1 MSKTQAEV
9 AVLGSGSWATALV
22 KMFSSNTERIAWF
35 IREREIIE
43 YIRQYRHNPR
53 YLSTVNLDISKLI
66 MTTDIN
72 EAAGM
77 ADILVFV
84 IPSAYLKKSLAGLR
98 TDISGKLVCTA
109 IKGIV
114 PEDNFIVGDFFQKR
128 LNILEKNMVVLTGPT
143 HSEEIAM
150 EKLTYLTIASTE
162 KSAAEKVALLLRNH
176 YLKTIISDDIRG
188 TEYAAVIK
196 NIYAMAAGMAD
207 GLGYGDNFL
216 AVLLS
221 NAANEMCRFIKA
233 VYKNERDF
241 NSSPYLGD
249 LLVTAYSKFSR
260 NRMFGNMI
268 GRGYSVKYTLMEME
282 MVAEGY
288 YASDCINKL
297 SSKLKIDIPVA
308 DSVYRILY
316 QKADPAE
323 EFRKLIELLK

>member
-1 MSKTQAEV
+1 MVKTQTKV
-9 AVLGSGSWATALV
+9 AVMGAGSWATALIKV
-22 KMFSSNTERIAWF
+22 LSSNTESIVWY
-35 IREREIIE
+35 IREREIIDHIQK
-43 YIRQYRHNPR
+43 YNHNPR
-53 YLSTVNLDISKLI
+53 YLSSVNLDCSKLV

-72 EAAGM
+72 KAASI

-84 IPSAYLKKSLAGLR
+84 IPSAYLKESLKGLKI
-98 TDISGKLVCTA
+98 DISGKLVCSA

-114 PEDNFIVGDFFQKR
+114 PEDNLIVGDFFINR
-128 LNILEKNMVVLTGPT
+128 LNVPEKKLVIITGPS

-150 EKLTYLTIASTE
+150 EKLTYLTIASPEQKT
-162 KSAAEKVALLLRNH
+162 AEKIARLFETH

-196 NIYAMAAGMAD
+196 NIYAIAAGMAD
-207 GLGYGDNFL
+207 GIGYGDNFL

-221 NAANEMCRFIKA
+221 NAANEMKRFIKA
-233 VYKNERDF
+233 VYRTERDF

-268 GRGYSVKYTLMEME
+268 GKGYSVKFTLMEMV

-288 YASDCINKL
+288 YTSHCINEINRQ
-297 SSKLKIDIPVA
+297 LKVEIPIA

-316 QKADPAE
+316 QKADPVS
-323 EFRKLIELLK
+323 EFMKMTEILK

>member
-1 MSKTQAEV
+1 MGKTQTEV

-22 KMFSSNTERIAWF
+22 KLLSSNTESIAWY

-43 YIRQYRHNPR
+43 HIRKYKHNPR
-53 YLSTVNLDISKLI
+53 YLSTVNLDSSKLI

-72 EAAGM
+72 MAAGM

-84 IPSAYLKKSLAGLR
+84 IPSTYLKESLEGLKI
-98 TDISGKLVCTA
+98 DISGKLVCSA

-114 PEDNFIVGDFFQKR
+114 PEDNYIVGDFFNKR
-128 LNILEKNMVVLTGPT
+128 LNVPVKNLVILTGPT
-143 HSEEIAM
+143 HSEEVAM
-150 EKLTYLTIASTE
+150 EKLTYLTIASPE
-162 KSAAEKVALLLRNH
+162 KTTAEKVSRLFATY

-196 NIYAMAAGMAD
+196 NIYAIAAGMAD
-207 GLGYGDNFL
+207 GMGYGDNFL

-221 NAANEMCRFIKA
+221 NAANEMKRFIKA
-233 VYKNERDF
+233 VYRAERDF

-268 GRGYSVKYTLMEME
+268 GKGYSVKFTLMEME

-288 YASDCINKL
+288 YASLCINEINRT
-297 SSKLKIDIPVA
+297 LKVEIPIV

-316 QKADPAE
+316 QKADPVY
-323 EFRKLIELLK
+323 EFRKLTEILK

>member
-1 MSKTQAEV
+1 MVKTQTKV
-9 AVLGSGSWATALV
+9 AVLGSGSWATALIKV
-22 KMFSSNTERIAWF
+22 LSSNNESIAWY
-35 IREREIIE
+35 IREREIIDHIQK
-43 YIRQYRHNPR
+43 YNHNPR
-53 YLSTVNLDISKLI
+53 YLSSVNLDCSKLV

-72 EAAGM
+72 MAASL
-77 ADILVFV
+77 ADILLFV
-84 IPSAYLKKSLAGLR
+84 IPSAYLKESLEGLKI
-98 TDISGKLVCTA
+98 DISGKLVCSA

-114 PEDNFIVGDFFQKR
+114 PEDNLIVGDFFINRLKVPEKR
-128 LNILEKNMVVLTGPT
+128 LVIITGPS

-150 EKLTYLTIASTE
+150 EKLTYLTIGSPEQKT
-162 KSAAEKVALLLRNH
+162 AEKIARLFETH

-196 NIYAMAAGMAD
+196 NIYAIAAGMAD
-207 GLGYGDNFL
+207 GIGYGDNFL

-221 NAANEMCRFIKA
+221 NAANEMKRFIKA
-233 VYKNERDF
+233 VYRTERDF

-268 GRGYSVKYTLMEME
+268 GKGYSVKFTLMEMV

-288 YASDCINKL
+288 YASNCINEINR
-297 SSKLKIDIPVA
+297 KLKVEIPIA

-316 QKADPAE
+316 QKADPVS
-323 EFRKLIELLK
+323 EFRNMTEILK